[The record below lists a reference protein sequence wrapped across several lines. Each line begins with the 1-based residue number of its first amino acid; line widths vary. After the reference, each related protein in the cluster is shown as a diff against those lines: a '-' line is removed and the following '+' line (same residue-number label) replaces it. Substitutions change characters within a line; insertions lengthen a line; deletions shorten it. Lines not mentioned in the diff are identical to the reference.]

1 MFKQN
6 LFHTVRQSTTPIT
19 KPSYT
24 RNFHATTANMV
35 VNAYFEV
42 TWNGPKLECDKD
54 GKVTTRDNDIKG
66 ELLLLIATSF
76 GICHHPTSIA
86 CIKTDMALHQTARTP
101 STSSCLTMS
110 SLRRSRTSVPCA
122 PARRVSVTL
131 AASFTV

>member
-66 ELLLLIATSF
+66 ELP
-76 GICHHPTSIA
+76 PTYSYQLRHLPSSY
-86 CIKTDMALHQTARTP
+86 LHCMHQD
-101 STSSCLTMS
+101 
-110 SLRRSRTSVPCA
+110 
-122 PARRVSVTL
+122 
-131 AASFTV
+131 